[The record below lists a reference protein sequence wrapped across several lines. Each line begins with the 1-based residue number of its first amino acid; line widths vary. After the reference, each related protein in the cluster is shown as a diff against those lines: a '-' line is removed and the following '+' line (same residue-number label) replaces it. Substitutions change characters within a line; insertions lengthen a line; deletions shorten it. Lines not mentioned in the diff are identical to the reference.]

1 MRQEGR
7 PRAPADRH
15 ARTPQAQRPL
25 LRLPHPH
32 GLAVAPPRP
41 APPRSTPSA
50 IRTAP
55 RLPRPGDGRLQQ
67 ASVSPWMRLHLPQAR
82 NAYKAL
88 SQRCT
93 PGQGRDRKGSGSS
106 GAALPSLSHS
116 YSRYL
121 ARLLRSMAPAA
132 CSQGGHATVTL
143 PLRGSGSTV
152 QVKQQIYDDCCAF
165 HNCCFSCH
173 TEPKP
178 LSFIR
183 QINVLHIPHTTCH
196 TSLCLT

>member
-1 MRQEGR
+1 MRRGAGRRRVRQEGR

-106 GAALPSLSHS
+106 
-116 YSRYL
+116 
-121 ARLLRSMAPAA
+121 
-132 CSQGGHATVTL
+132 
-143 PLRGSGSTV
+143 
-152 QVKQQIYDDCCAF
+152 
-165 HNCCFSCH
+165 
-173 TEPKP
+173 
-178 LSFIR
+178 
-183 QINVLHIPHTTCH
+183 
-196 TSLCLT
+196 SLCLRGVCSVHSPQCWARARSKAQHHTAQMGALHLLLDTACQLQQQRDCSSLTNGV